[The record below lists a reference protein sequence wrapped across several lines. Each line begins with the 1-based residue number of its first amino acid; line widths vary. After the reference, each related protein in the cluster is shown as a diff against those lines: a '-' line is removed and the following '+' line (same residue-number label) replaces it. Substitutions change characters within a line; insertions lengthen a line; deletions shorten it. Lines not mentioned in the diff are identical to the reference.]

1 MWKFHWASALALVW
15 LLVASS
21 APAAAETSEV
31 RFPNILMG
39 LPDEEVLEL
48 KGQLVKPEG
57 AGPFPAV
64 IILHSCGGMNRMVT
78 ERWPDFLVEAGFA
91 VLTVDS
97 FSTRV
102 LDYCPNALSKNWKT
116 RQHMVRDAY
125 GGLNYLATLPFIDK
139 DKVGLMGFSLGG
151 HAVNLLAGRKARKR
165 IKTKPKIEFR
175 AGIAFYAK
183 CKPLNNTK
191 KIPFPLAQIVGSR
204 DIKVKD
210 CQKIAKGPVT
220 VHVIE
225 GATHSFDNF
234 ELNKARSD
242 GYGNLIEYD
251 GAAETKARGLVK
263 AYFEEHLR
271 NASPRRGAKSPS
283 SSGASAGKGYL
294 TGSAIKDVLIGNT
307 ILLEFPSKGA
317 MFFYFESDSRFAS
330 AWAKKPSKVFKKKW
344 WVKGENVMC
353 RHAGKKKRKV
363 CSKIKAGGDGTLKFF
378 STDGERLY
386 ETKVM
391 AGNKIPQ

>member
-1 MWKFHWASALALVW
+1 MWKIHWASALALVCF
-15 LLVASS
+15 LAASS
-21 APAAAETSEV
+21 APAAGETSEV

-64 IILHSCGGMNRMVT
+64 VILHSCGGMNQQVT
-78 ERWPDFLVEAGFA
+78 DRWPDFLAEAGYA

-102 LDYCPNALSKNWKT
+102 LGKCPNALSKTWKT

-151 HAVNLLAGRKARKR
+151 HAVNLRAGGKARKR

-191 KIPFPLAQIVGSR
+191 KFPFPLAQIVGSR
-204 DIKVKD
+204 DNKVKD
-210 CQKIAKGPVT
+210 CQKIAKGPAT

-225 GATHSFDNF
+225 GAAHSFDNI
-234 ELNKARSD
+234 ELTKAKVD
-242 GYGNLIEYD
+242 GYGNPIEYD
-251 GAAETKARGLVK
+251 GAAETKSRELVK
-263 AYFEEHLR
+263 AFFEKNLR
-271 NASPRRGAKSPS
+271 NASPRQASKSS
-283 SSGASAGKGYL
+283 SASGASSGGGFL
-294 TGSAIKDVLIGNT
+294 NGSAIKDALIGNT
-307 ILLEFPSKGA
+307 ILLDFPTKGP

-330 AWAKKPSKVFKKKW
+330 AWAKKPSKIFKKKW

-378 STDGERLY
+378 STDGELLY